1 MTAQHDAKIEQMVI
15 AQGANKYPR
24 VTKDHIDNL
33 MKRVQY
39 VIVSRPAGTT
49 STFVHA
55 YLDGKF
61 FLGTGFSAA
70 VSEENFREDI
80 GIEVAKTKAENAAR
94 DKLWE
99 LEGYALYCHVAQ
111 YDKNS

>member
-1 MTAQHDAKIEQMVI
+1 MTQSNDAKIEQMVKEY
-15 AQGANKYPR
+15 GADQAPR
-24 VTKDHIDNL
+24 VTKDHIDRL
-33 MKRVQY
+33 MARVQY
-39 VIVSRPAGTT
+39 QIVSRPGGTT

-55 YLDGKF
+55 YLDGAF

-70 VSEENFREDI
+70 VSEANFREEI
-80 GIEVAKTKAENAAR
+80 GLEVAKTKAENAAR

-99 LEGYALYCHVAQ
+99 LEGYALFCHVAQ